1 MKGHKLFYML
11 GVAMGICGMLMF
23 LGAGIQS
30 ANIAHDKMVLVV
42 GVAVFDWVLAV
53 VFFFIAEQLEK
64 KEPALQEGGND
75 GSQN

>member
-11 GVAMGICGMLMF
+11 GIAMGICGIFMF
-23 LGAGIQS
+23 IGAGIQS
-30 ANIAHDKMVLVV
+30 ASIAHDKMMLAV

-64 KEPALQEGGND
+64 RELALKEGEKVE
-75 GSQN
+75 